1 MAKEN
6 TKTSLCSNVG
16 KFLFFKMILPEHED
30 KAKESLKLALIM
42 RGYSKDCLFTYQTL
56 SLFQVNDYVLVWLLE
71 EEDIAQIRLNGASE
85 VIHKDYH
92 LATSYAYLA
101 SKDEFI
107 HLFVDVEGSI
117 LSMVVLYGQV
127 VAFRVLPIAQDLVS
141 YQKALLDQFYEDYQI
156 DLVAG
161 EHFHQAE
168 KKVNQ
173 SEEFKIRL
181 NADEVVPTKGKL
193 AKKYFLA
200 FFILVV
206 LPFSLGVYYYL
217 EGNQALEDGQRKEV
231 LVQPTISYKEAIL
244 DLKALQLSSYV
255 LQVKGQS
262 GTLEF
267 FLSDLKQLDD
277 FLEMLNKKNHLK
289 AIVLKHIDH
298 VDNKGY
304 HIQVSFQI
312 KG

>member
-6 TKTSLCSNVG
+6 TKTSLQCNIG

-30 KAKESLKLALIM
+30 RAKESLKLALIM

-56 SLFQVNDYVLVWLLE
+56 SLFQMNDYVLVWLLE

-85 VIHKDYH
+85 VIHEDYH
-92 LATSYAYLA
+92 LATSYAYLV
-101 SKDEFI
+101 SKDECI

-127 VAFRVLPIAQDLVS
+127 VAFRVLPVAQDLVS

-173 SEEFKIRL
+173 SEKFKIRL
-181 NADEVVPTKGKL
+181 NADEVVP
-193 AKKYFLA
+193 AKEKRAKTYFLA

-206 LPFSLGVYYYL
+206 LPFSLGIYYYL
-217 EGNQALEDGQRKEV
+217 EGNQPLEDSPKKEV
-231 LVQPTISYKEAIL
+231 MVQPTISYQEAIL
-244 DLKALQLSSYV
+244 DLKALQLGSYV

-267 FLSDLKQLDD
+267 FLSDLKKLDD
-277 FLEMLNKKNHLK
+277 FLEVLNKKNHLK
-289 AIVLKHIDH
+289 AIVLKHIDQ

>member
-6 TKTSLCSNVG
+6 TKTSLQCNIG
-16 KFLFFKMILPEHED
+16 KILFFKMILPEYED
-30 KAKESLKLALIM
+30 KAKESLRLALIM
-42 RGYSKDCLFTYQTL
+42 RGCSKDCLFTYQRL
-56 SLFQVNDYVLVWLLE
+56 SLFQANDYVLVWILE
-71 EEDIAQIRLNGASE
+71 EEDLAQIRSNGVSE
-85 VIHKDYH
+85 VIHEDYY
-92 LATSYAYLA
+92 LATSYTYLA
-101 SKDEFI
+101 AKDEFI
-107 HLFVDVEGSI
+107 HLFVDVEDGI
-117 LSMVVLYGQV
+117 LSMVVLHGQV
-127 VAFRVLPIAQDLVS
+127 VAFKILPMSEDLVS

-161 EHFHQAE
+161 EHFHQVE
-168 KKVNQ
+168 KKANQ

-181 NADEVVPTKGKL
+181 NANEVVPAKGKR
-193 AKKYFLA
+193 AKTYFLA

-206 LPFSLGVYYYL
+206 LPFSLGIYYYL
-217 EGNQALEDGQRKEV
+217 EGNQTLEDSPKKEV
-231 LVQPTISYKEAIL
+231 MVQPTISYREAIL
-244 DLKALQLSSYV
+244 DLKALQLGSYV

-277 FLEMLNKKNHLK
+277 FLEMLNRKNHLK
-289 AIVLKHIDH
+289 AIVLKHIDQ